1 MSLRLSQ
8 KWRKNGQG
16 FLEEVKGVVRVE
28 NLDGLGDRLHFRES
42 RLLPRVPLLRL
53 RIAGPRGEHPLSG
66 NDFLFFLLFL
76 LLSGN
81 R

>member
-1 MSLRLSQ
+1 MNLRLSQ

-66 NDFLFFLLFL
+66 NGFLSFLFY
-76 LLSGN
+76 
-81 R
+81 